1 MTPPPHP
8 NKKKVRHQH
17 MCTGKIKIC
26 YSASLKICNNV
37 ACPNEYFINSFSCLG
52 HFSKNSLSLFLSQLP
67 NTMLFPSPNSHIDKS
82 SPPRQLI
89 PPPRLCVYTT
99 RYSPHQLCRFPFSSL
114 ITLLFYYI

>member
-1 MTPPPHP
+1 MTPPPTP
-8 NKKKVRHQH
+8 TKIKYNI

-82 SPPRQLI
+82 SPARQLI
-89 PPPRLCVYTT
+89 PPPRLCVYTM
-99 RYSPHQLCRFPFSSL
+99 RYSPHHLCRFPFSSL